1 MNENNEVP
9 LPTPDQ
15 KSAKKRSSFTLASFI
30 LFGASVIALL
40 MPSIISKFLFKSGYS
55 GGFFSGHAISFE
67 VYSSAAYKTFLKLS
81 SYFRVFGSFIFPAMG
96 FVFGILGLKSSK
108 RVFAILGSVLNG
120 LILLFL
126 VASIFLMILMILSG
140 GS

>member
-1 MNENNEVP
+1 MIENNTDL

-15 KSAKKRSSFTLASFI
+15 KSAKKRSSFALASII

-40 MPSIISKFLFKSGYS
+40 MPFIISKFLFKSGYT
-55 GGFFSGHAISFE
+55 GGLFSGHIISIE
-67 VYSSAAYKTFLKLS
+67 VYSSPVYKSFLKLS

-108 RVFAILGSVLNG
+108 RVFSILGLVLNG
-120 LILLFL
+120 IILLLL
-126 VASIFLMILMILSG
+126 VTYIFIMILMILSG
-140 GS
+140 GF